1 MRAFAQ
7 IAWTF
12 NSKPFRR
19 SFQSNNCQYLASTA
33 LHPIRNQLVLNFGH
47 LAPFGSY
54 SLQVLRTPS
63 LTFRSQA
70 MHPLPLAQGLHQK
83 AAIGAV
89 EMMEETMRVLT
100 IIELMRLSKIEL
112 CDLAA
117 RITNA
122 FPDLPEGSPER
133 AAAVINL
140 RNIRTML
147 ARRNFS
153 P

>member
-1 MRAFAQ
+1 MASL
-7 IAWTF
+7 
-12 NSKPFRR
+12 NSCFP
-19 SFQSNNCQYLASTA
+19 
-33 LHPIRNQLVLNFGH
+33 HPNHTNLVLHSGL
-47 LAPFGSY
+47 LAPFGGY
-54 SLQVLRTPS
+54 WLQVRCTPS

-70 MHPLPLAQGLHQK
+70 MHPPPPVQGLHQK

-89 EMMEETMRVLT
+89 EMMEETMRILSIT
-100 IIELMRLSKIEL
+100 ELERLSKIEL

-122 FPDLPEGSPER
+122 FPDFPEGSTER
-133 AAAVINL
+133 ANAVMNL

-147 ARRNFS
+147 SRRDFS